1 MTSNDVEPCLSK
13 SGPSGLNTVDDVTL
27 AYMVN
32 TSQYEKYLKK
42 NHIGYD
48 SVFKRDIRFYR
59 KRIISLTKDLFK
71 NQNETDQNQNL
82 DVTMV
87 GAFNMYMRACI
98 SYLKFSDQSETIQ
111 KCYVCLGITDDNSIN
126 QNQTNENVKNQKC
139 ICKNENGNKLFE
151 LHKANELCFKP
162 KEVKKITLDN
172 YVIRKNVKKSEPVVY
187 PQQFTFNPRDPEFKY
202 KGLKSKSPL
211 RSQSAEKI
219 RVDSTS
225 LEDVKH
231 MSVSDKIK
239 ESINESNEII
249 NKVTTTENGENG
261 EKNVNEKKKKNKKK
275 KKVSFDVTN
284 SIDNI

>member
-1 MTSNDVEPCLSK
+1 MTSNDVEPCLISK

-71 NQNETDQNQNL
+71 EQFENDKKQNL

-111 KCYVCLGITDDNSIN
+111 KCYVCLGITDDNN
-126 QNQTNENVKNQKC
+126 DNNETNENVKNQKC
-139 ICKNENGNKLFE
+139 ICKNENELFE
-151 LHKANELCFKP
+151 LHKVNELLYIKP
-162 KEVKKITLDN
+162 KEMKKITLDN
-172 YVIRKNVKKSEPVVY
+172 YVIRKNVKKCEPVVY
-187 PQQFTFNPRDPEFKY
+187 PQQFIFNPRDPAFKH
-202 KGLKSKSPL
+202 KGLKPKAPS
-211 RSQSAEKI
+211 RSQSVEKI
-219 RVDSTS
+219 RI
-225 LEDVKH
+225 E
-231 MSVSDKIK
+231 SD
-239 ESINESNEII
+239 II
-249 NKVTTTENGENG
+249 DNVNADNVIDDNLKKDTNIENGENG
-261 EKNVNEKKKKNKKK
+261 EKNSKDSNEKLKNKKKNKN
-275 KKVSFDVTN
+275 KKVSFDITN
-284 SIDNI
+284 YIDNI